1 MTTSGMRL
9 KKTYRKSYP
18 LAEFPVGETAYLFG
32 ETERSPIM
40 PVLHNFKHV
49 PLEIDLSIK
58 EFIMEFLHRQFLSSL
73 GVFPKFT
80 VLQVDIMFNGFTG
93 EWDFFIN
100 PLTDS
105 RHDSPVS
112 NSDGN
117 TSEET

>member
-1 MTTSGMRL
+1 
-9 KKTYRKSYP
+9 
-18 LAEFPVGETAYLFG
+18 
-32 ETERSPIM
+32 M
-40 PVLHNFKHV
+40 PVFHNFKHV

-58 EFIMEFLHRQFLSSL
+58 ELIMEFLHRQFLSSL
-73 GVFPKFT
+73 GIFPKFT

-112 NSDGN
+112 DSDGN